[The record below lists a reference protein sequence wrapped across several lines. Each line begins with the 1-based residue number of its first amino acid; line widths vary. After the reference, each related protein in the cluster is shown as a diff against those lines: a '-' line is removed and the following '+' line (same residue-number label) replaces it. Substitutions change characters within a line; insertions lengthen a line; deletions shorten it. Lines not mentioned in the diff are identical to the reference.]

1 MPQKAGY
8 KLATEE
14 DFQGALGLG
23 SPSQKRKKMDNTIIL
38 GKTNSERDILL
49 EIDKHTPK
57 IHSSLHINF
66 HNWLIRFLA

>member
-23 SPSQKRKKMDNTIIL
+23 SPSQKKKRKKWI
-38 GKTNSERDILL
+38 
-49 EIDKHTPK
+49 TP
-57 IHSSLHINF
+57 
-66 HNWLIRFLA
+66 